1 MQLTQPEIIQIL
13 RKRANLNQAELGS
26 QAFNTTMD
34 SGRTKIKNIE
44 LGRQRPTEEDL
55 RRIGECLDVPAEQLQ
70 PEADGK
76 NSLSGGRP
84 NGALI
89 SQKIIDM
96 YPGLGNYLEMLDN
109 AAGIDDTELI
119 EYLTGKIGEILQ
131 SGPPAASDET
141 SPMTAEI
148 EGGFEVD

>member
-44 LGRQRPTEEDL
+44 LGRQRPTEDDL
-55 RRIGECLDVPAEQLQ
+55 RCIGECLDVPAEQLM
-70 PEADGK
+70 PAADGQQ
-76 NSLSGGRP
+76 SLSGSRQKGTV
-84 NGALI
+84 I
-89 SQKIIDM
+89 SPKIIDM
-96 YPGLGNYLEMLDN
+96 YPGLGNYLDMLDK

-131 SGPPAASDET
+131 VGPAADSALSSPET
-141 SPMTAEI
+141 AGI
-148 EGGFEVD
+148 ERGLEGD

>member
-1 MQLTQPEIIQIL
+1 MQLSQPEIIQIL

-44 LGRQRPTEEDL
+44 LGRQRPTEDDL
-55 RRIGECLDVPAEQLQ
+55 RCIGECLQVPVEQLMA
-70 PEADGK
+70 ESDDRSAA
-76 NSLSGGRP
+76 SGHRP
-84 NGALI
+84 KGAVI

-96 YPGLGNYLEMLDN
+96 YPGLGNYLEMLDK
-109 AAGIDDTELI
+109 AAGIEDTGLI

-131 SGPPAASDET
+131 SGPEADPAAS
-141 SPMTAEI
+141 SPMTAGI
-148 EGGFEVD
+148 ERGLEGD

>member
-26 QAFNTTMD
+26 RAFNTTMD

-44 LGRQRPTEEDL
+44 LGRQRPTEDDL
-55 RRIGECLDVPAEQLQ
+55 RCIGECLDVPAERLM
-70 PEADGK
+70 PATDGQQ
-76 NSLSGGRP
+76 SLSGNRE
-84 NGALI
+84 NGAVI

-96 YPGLGNYLEMLDN
+96 YPGLGNYLEMLDK
-109 AAGIDDTELI
+109 AAGIEDTDLI

-131 SGPPAASDET
+131 GGPAADSALS
-141 SPMTAEI
+141 SPMTAGI
-148 EGGFEVD
+148 ERGLEGD